1 VLRVRPMTAADVP
14 LGLRLREQAG
24 WNQTE
29 ADWRRL
35 LDLQPDGCFVAE
47 LDGAA
52 AGTAAAFVFGP
63 VAWVAMVLVEESL
76 RGRGVGGALMRHALD
91 FLDRQ
96 AVRTVRLDATPL
108 GRPLYEKLGFV
119 AEYTL
124 LRYSGQAQRSEVG
137 GQKSEVRSQNSE
149 DTATDL
155 LTSDLRP
162 LTSEVCVVPATAAH
176 LDGVVRLDR
185 AVTGADRGRLL
196 RRLFAEAPERWRV
209 AEEAGEVTGYLTSR
223 PGARAWQVGPC
234 LGGSGAGPALLA
246 DAWRRHA
253 GQLVFVDVPADHAAA
268 VGAAEAQGLSVQR
281 VLLRMGRGPAAGEDV
296 GRLWAS
302 SGPEK
307 G

>member
-1 VLRVRPMTAADVP
+1 MTAADVP

-29 ADWRRL
+29 ADWRRF

-63 VAWVAMVLVEESL
+63 VAWVAMVLVEQSL

-96 AVRTVRLDATPL
+96 AVRIVRLDATPL

-119 AEYTL
+119 AEYAL
-124 LRYSGQAQRSEVG
+124 LRYGGTPGAGPTRQQGNQSPTRERGREELLAGASGFDAAAEHV
-137 GQKSEVRSQNSE
+137 
-149 DTATDL
+149 L
-155 LTSDLRP
+155 
-162 LTSEVCVVPATAAH
+162 PATAAH
-176 LDGVVRLDR
+176 LDGIVRLDR
-185 AVTGADRGRLL
+185 AVTGADRGPML

-209 AEEAGEVTGYLTSR
+209 AEEAGAVTGYLASR

-234 LGGSGAGPALLA
+234 LAGPRAGPALLA
-246 DAWRRHA
+246 DAGVRHA
-253 GQLVFVDVPADHAAA
+253 GQPVFVDVPADHAAA
-268 VGAAEAQGLSVQR
+268 SAAEAQGLSVQR
-281 VLLRMGRGPAAGEDV
+281 SLLRMGRGPAAGEEV

-302 SGPEK
+302 SGPEN

>member
-1 VLRVRPMTAADVP
+1 MLRVRPMTAADVP
-14 LGLRLREQAG
+14 LGLRLGGQAG

-29 ADWRRL
+29 ADWRRFL
-35 LDLQPDGCFVAE
+35 ALQPDGCFVAE

-76 RGRGVGGALMRHALD
+76 RGRGVGGALMRHALG

-96 AVRTVRLDATPL
+96 GVRTVRLDATPL

-124 LRYSGQAQRSEVG
+124 LRYAGPPSGAPAPAEGAPV
-137 GQKSEVRSQNSE
+137 
-149 DTATDL
+149 L
-155 LTSDLRP
+155 
-162 LTSEVCVVPATAAH
+162 PATAAH
-176 LDGVVRLDR
+176 LDGIVRLDR
-185 AVTGADRGRLL
+185 DVTGADRGPML

-209 AEEAGEVTGYLTSR
+209 AEEGGAVTGYLASR

-234 LGGSGAGPALLA
+234 LAGPVAGPALLA
-246 DAWRRHA
+246 DAWARHA
-253 GQLVFVDVPADHAAA
+253 GQPVFVDVPADHAAA
-268 VGAAEAQGLSVQR
+268 VAGAEAQGLSVQR
-281 VLLRMGRGPAAGEDV
+281 SLLRMTRGPAAGENV
-296 GRLWAS
+296 ARLWAS

>member
-1 VLRVRPMTAADVP
+1 MTAADVP
-14 LGLRLREQAG
+14 LGLCLREQAG

-29 ADWRRL
+29 ADWRRF

-63 VAWVAMVLVEESL
+63 VAWVAMVLVEEAL
-76 RGRGVGGALMRHALD
+76 RGRGVGAALMRHALD

-119 AEYTL
+119 AEYPL
-124 LRYSGQAQRSEVG
+124 LRYAGQAQKPEDG
-137 GQKSEVRSQNSE
+137 GQGTE
-149 DTATDL
+149 DRPSGPL
-155 LTSDLRP
+155 SSVLCPLSSGLR
-162 LTSEVCVVPATAAH
+162 VVAAAPEH
-176 LDGVVRLDR
+176 LDRLVRLDR
-185 AVTGADRGRLL
+185 AVTGADRGPLL
-196 RRLFAEAPERWRV
+196 LRLFAEGPDRWRV
-209 AEEAGEVTGYLTSR
+209 AEEAGDVTGYLASR

-234 LGGSGAGPALLA
+234 LAGPGAGPALLA
-246 DAWRRHA
+246 DAGRRHA
-253 GQLVFVDVPADHAAA
+253 GQPVFVDVPADNAPA
-268 VGAAEAQGLSVQR
+268 VAAAEAQGLRVQR
-281 VLLRMGRGPAAGEDV
+281 PLLRMGRGPAAGEDV
-296 GRLWAS
+296 SRLWAS

>member
-1 VLRVRPMTAADVP
+1 MTAADVP

-29 ADWRRL
+29 ADWRRFL
-35 LDLQPDGCFVAE
+35 ELWPDGCFVAE

-76 RGRGVGGALMRHALD
+76 RGRGVGSALMRHALD

-96 AVRTVRLDATPL
+96 AIRTVRLDATPL

-119 AEYTL
+119 AEHTL
-124 LRYSGQAQRSEVG
+124 LRYAGTPGPTRERGETENLAGASGFEAAGVN
-137 GQKSEVRSQNSE
+137 V
-149 DTATDL
+149 L
-155 LTSDLRP
+155 
-162 LTSEVCVVPATAAH
+162 PASAAH
-176 LDGVVRLDR
+176 LDAIVRLDR
-185 AVTGADRGRLL
+185 AVTGAERGRLL

-209 AEEAGEVTGYLTSR
+209 AEKAGEVTGYLASR

-234 LGGSGAGPALLA
+234 LGGPGAGAALLA
-246 DAWRRHA
+246 DAWQRHA
-253 GQLVFVDVPADHAAA
+253 GQPVFVDVPADHAATVA
-268 VGAAEAQGLSVQR
+268 AAEAQGLSVQR
-281 VLLRMGRGPAAGEDV
+281 SLLRMGRGPAAGEDV
-296 GRLWAS
+296 SRLWAS

>member
-1 VLRVRPMTAADVP
+1 MTAADVP
-14 LGLRLREQAG
+14 LGMRLKEQAG

-29 ADWRRL
+29 ADWRRF
-35 LDLQPDGCFVAE
+35 LDLAPDGCFVAE

-76 RGRGVGGALMRHALD
+76 RGRGVGAALVRHALD
-91 FLDRQ
+91 FLDRR
-96 AVRTVRLDATPL
+96 AVHTVRLDATPL

-124 LRYSGQAQRSEVG
+124 LRYAGALPPAATGRAEG
-137 GQKSEVRSQNSE
+137 VR
-149 DTATDL
+149 
-155 LTSDLRP
+155 
-162 LTSEVCVVPATAAH
+162 VVPAAPGH
-176 LDGVVRLDR
+176 LDRLARLDR
-185 AVTGADRGRLL
+185 AVTGADRELLL
-196 RRLFAEAPERWRV
+196 RQLFAERPDLWRV
-209 AEEAGEVTGYLTSR
+209 AEESGEVTGYLASR
-223 PGARAWQVGPC
+223 PGARACQVGPC
-234 LGGSGAGPALLA
+234 LARPGAGPALLA

-253 GQLVFVDVPADHAAA
+253 GQSVFVDVPADHAAA
-268 VGAAEAQGLSVQR
+268 VAAAEAQGLSVQR
-281 VLLRMGRGPAAGEDV
+281 TLLRMGRGPAAGEDV

>member
-1 VLRVRPMTAADVP
+1 MTAADVP

-29 ADWRRL
+29 ADWRRFL
-35 LDLQPDGCFVAE
+35 ELWPDGCFVAE

-76 RGRGVGGALMRHALD
+76 RGCGVGSALMRHALD

-96 AVRTVRLDATPL
+96 AIRTVRLDATPL

-119 AEYTL
+119 AERTL
-124 LRYSGQAQRSEVG
+124 LRYG
-137 GQKSEVRSQNSE
+137 GSPHG
-149 DTATDL
+149 A
-155 LTSDLRP
+155 
-162 LTSEVCVVPATAAH
+162 PASAEGPRVQPASAAH
-176 LDGVVRLDR
+176 LDAIVRLDR
-185 AVTGADRGRLL
+185 AVTGAERGRLL

-209 AEEAGEVTGYLTSR
+209 AEEAGAVTGYLASR

-234 LGGSGAGPALLA
+234 VAGPDAGPALLA
-246 DAWRRHA
+246 DARARHA
-253 GQLVFVDVPADHAAA
+253 GQPVFVDVPADHAGA
-268 VGAAEAQGLSVQR
+268 VAAAEAQGLSVQR
-281 VLLRMGRGPAAGEDV
+281 PLLRMGRGPAAGEDV